1 MVTQEA
7 DDRERTAALLASVRA
22 SIQAER
28 AAREEATAEP
38 PAGLAELLRPP
49 GTPRRRRAQL
59 QREWEARGALGLNR
73 RADRRE
79 QRRRAFAVV
88 GFVRLGHVCFW
99 WLPSTNSWA
108 APLGSDAL
116 VRT

>member
-1 MVTQEA
+1 MAAQEA

-49 GTPRRRRAQL
+49 GTPRHGSRPLSSVTRQL
-59 QREWEARGALGLNR
+59 TERLILLFSR
-73 RADRRE
+73 
-79 QRRRAFAVV
+79 VV
-88 GFVRLGHVCFW
+88 SHYV
-99 WLPSTNSWA
+99 
-108 APLGSDAL
+108 
-116 VRT
+116 

>member
-1 MVTQEA
+1 MVEGSLRKPRMA
-7 DDRERTAALLASVRA
+7 HEDDDRERTAALLASVRA

-59 QREWEARGALGLNR
+59 QREWDCLLYTS
-73 RADRRE
+73 
-79 QRRRAFAVV
+79 
-88 GFVRLGHVCFW
+88 
-99 WLPSTNSWA
+99 PS
-108 APLGSDAL
+108 PRD
-116 VRT
+116 

>member
-1 MVTQEA
+1 MAHED

-49 GTPRRRRAQL
+49 EEG
-59 QREWEARGALGLNR
+59 
-73 RADRRE
+73 
-79 QRRRAFAVV
+79 
-88 GFVRLGHVCFW
+88 
-99 WLPSTNSWA
+99 
-108 APLGSDAL
+108 PLSLL
-116 VRT
+116 VRCTCIFMELLVNCTSILWKFY